1 MQTTTTAPAHHPER
15 TDDPPA
21 VRPRVLPDPGPMC
34 LCGARL
40 AARQT
45 QCRKCRTRERWHRH
59 NRLHEDN
66 RRRTDAHRTTALLL
80 GGAR

>member
-1 MQTTTTAPAHHPER
+1 MQTTTTAPAHPDR

-21 VRPRVLPDPGPMC
+21 ARPRPLPDPGPTC
-34 LCGARL
+34 LCGAHL

-45 QCRKCRTRERWHRH
+45 QCRKCRTRERWQRH

-66 RRRTDAHRTTALLL
+66 SRRTDAHRTTALLL